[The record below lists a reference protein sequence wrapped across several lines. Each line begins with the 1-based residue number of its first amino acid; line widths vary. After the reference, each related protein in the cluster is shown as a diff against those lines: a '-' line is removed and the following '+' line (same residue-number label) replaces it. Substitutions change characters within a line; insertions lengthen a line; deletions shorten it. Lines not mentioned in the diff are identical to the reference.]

1 MMSGL
6 FLFISFVC
14 AYLYVNWLPIPDTIS
29 FINIIMEQVLN
40 PIKFFAAAITFI
52 IGFITN
58 GIFIRMIVN
67 LIKQRNKNNA
77 VVFTLITNLSFFIF
91 IYIFLMKL
99 AFWQMVL
106 FFSFAFLYGMMTY
119 EKNK

>member
-40 PIKFFAAAITFI
+40 PIMFFAAAITFI

-58 GIFIRMIVN
+58 GIFIRMIVY

-77 VVFTLITNLSFFIF
+77 VFFSLIINLSFFIF

-99 AFWQMVL
+99 AFWQIVL